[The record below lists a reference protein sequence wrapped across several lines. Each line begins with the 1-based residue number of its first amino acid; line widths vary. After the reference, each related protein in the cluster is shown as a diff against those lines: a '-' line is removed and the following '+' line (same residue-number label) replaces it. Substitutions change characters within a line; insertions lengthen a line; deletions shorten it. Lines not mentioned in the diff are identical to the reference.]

1 MDNIT
6 SSKAHSNNSNTSA
19 IDDTVSE
26 IDGVEVHTS
35 VVEERF
41 DPKILEAEAIHI
53 KEMQKEF
60 VQSYINKPK
69 TLEVKDWL
77 KAQMASKLPDLPTE
91 QVNAYADEITT
102 TLDTIESKK
111 LKLAKADKLQVP
123 KEQWFY
129 FDVKN
134 TVSNM
139 SALEGAKYLHNL
151 DTALKQA
158 NERMAE
164 TILTN
169 SGQINQNPNL
179 DGFIAEQHH
188 VNTFNLEAE
197 ATGSEY
203 RARVLKPGDS
213 GYRANSVDIVVENK
227 NTGKVASRYQVKYG
241 KDAKATADAFEKGDY
256 RGQQKL
262 VPEGQEGEIGK
273 KATTTLEAP
282 DGTKSKPLSK
292 QDAKRMQEEAQ
303 SGKKIEYD
311 YHDYSLKDLSVGIAK
326 EAGKSTIL
334 GMATGAGFD
343 IASKLWK
350 GEKIDGEEVVEK
362 ALKTGADAGVKTAT
376 AGALKV
382 LSERGSV
389 PFLLPKG
396 TPATT
401 VTAIASAAIDNVKV
415 LNKAIN
421 GEITGKEAFYQMEQN
436 TAATLAGTVASVKGA
451 AALGAAAGAVF
462 GPIGATIG
470 GLVGGGIGYMAGSTV
485 GRGITKAAQKVREVA
500 VKAVSTAAKAAV
512 KTASAIG
519 NAVVSGIKS
528 FASSIF
534 SFFSL

>member
-1 MDNIT
+1 MADQ
-6 SSKAHSNNSNTSA
+6 NT
-19 IDDTVSE
+19 IDVGMSE
-26 IDGVEVHTS
+26 VDGVEVQTL
-35 VVEERF
+35 VVDERF
-41 DPKILEAEAIHI
+41 DPKVQEAEAIAI

-60 VQSYINKPK
+60 VQSYINKPE
-69 TLEVKDWL
+69 TVDTKDWL
-77 KAQMASKLPDLPTE
+77 KAQMASKLPDTPPE
-91 QVNAYADEITT
+91 QINAYADEISS
-102 TLDTIESKK
+102 TLETIEQKK
-111 LKLAKADKLQVP
+111 AKLEAANNNGRPV
-123 KEQWFY
+123 ESWFY
-129 FDVKN
+129 N
-134 TVSNM
+134 ELRSANSNL
-139 SALEGAKYLHNL
+139 SAQEAGKYLQGL
-151 DTALKQA
+151 DDAIKQA
-158 NERMAE
+158 NDELAD

-436 TAATLAGTVASVKGA
+436 TVATLAGTVASVKGA